1 MKLIHSL
8 SSGHNTK
15 KSGKESHAWRKNEPD
30 DLQDTA
36 LGLTMIH
43 TYNRWLPFIVIAII
57 AGGIAAIAW
66 TVYAEDQ
73 NLRQELL
80 TKSRL
85 VEEGIDP
92 GQVKGLTGTG
102 ADLFSPDYLALKEE
116 LIRVKAVDPLIR
128 FIYLMGM
135 RPDGNV
141 IFLVDSEP
149 PDTDDYS
156 PPGQVFSEV
165 SPVVLNSLL
174 SDRKESTIGP
184 FSDRWGTWMSS
195 IIPVVDPATG
205 SPVAIFGMDVD
216 ARDWYIGIAKAC
228 LPVLIGTLILLLLLL
243 GFTYISLR
251 NEEEKLMLAHSEK
264 AARLSEL
271 RLKQSEERLR
281 LLVKNVNDGIIVHTL
296 PKEGLWRILEVNDRA
311 GQIFGYTSEEL
322 LEISFSD
329 LMEPGEWDRIR
340 GLSGDFL
347 EKGHAIYETQCRKKE
362 GQDLPIEI
370 SARLFEMEGEP
381 TVLAVIRDVKERKML
396 QKEMESH
403 TIELTRYSNAL
414 RETNDKLNLM
424 NSITRHDINN
434 QLTVLIGH
442 LEMMKE
448 KYQDPAI
455 QQYLEIERR
464 AAKNIERQIM
474 FTREYQDIGSQAP
487 RWFDLRSVIFRAQE
501 AVPLASISLTVRCE
515 RIEIYADPLFE
526 RVFYTLFEN
535 TIRHGGPVTRIG
547 ISCHERNNGL
557 RILYEDDGEGVLAAH
572 KEDIFER
579 EYFKHTGYGLFLS
592 ASILQ
597 ITGISIKETGV
608 PGKGARFEVLVPKG
622 AYRFTT
628 LG

>member
-1 MKLIHSL
+1 
-8 SSGHNTK
+8 
-15 KSGKESHAWRKNEPD
+15 
-30 DLQDTA
+30 
-36 LGLTMIH
+36 MIR

-57 AGGIAAIAW
+57 TGGIAAIAW

-73 NLRQELL
+73 NFRQELL

-92 GQVKGLTGTG
+92 GHVKALTGTS
-102 ADLFSPDYLALKEE
+102 ADLTSPDYLAIKEE
-116 LIRVKAVDPLIR
+116 LIRVKAADPLVR

-135 RPDGNV
+135 RPDGEV

-149 PDTDDYS
+149 PDTEDYS

-174 SDRKESTIGP
+174 SDQKESTIGP
-184 FSDRWGTWMSS
+184 STDRWGTWVSS
-195 IIPVVDPATG
+195 IIPVVDHSTG

-216 ARDWYIGIAKAC
+216 ARDWYIGIARAC
-228 LPVLIGTLILLLLLL
+228 LPVLIGTLIILLLLL

-251 NEEEKLMLAHSEK
+251 NEEEKHMLAHSEK

-281 LLVKNVNDGIIVHTL
+281 LLVKNVNDGIIVHTM
-296 PKEGLWRILEVNDRA
+296 PGEEPWRILEVNDRA

-340 GLSGDFL
+340 EISREFL
-347 EKGHAIYETQCRKKE
+347 EKGHAIYETECRKKD
-362 GQDLPIEI
+362 GRHLPIEI
-370 SARLFEMEGEP
+370 SARIFVMEGKP
-381 TVLAVIRDVKERKML
+381 TVLAVIRDITERKML

-403 TIELTRYSNAL
+403 TLELTRYSNAL

-434 QLTVLIGH
+434 QLTILTGH
-442 LEMMKE
+442 LEIMKE

-455 QQYLEIERR
+455 QQFLEIEMR
-464 AAKNIERQIM
+464 AAKNIECQIM
-474 FTREYQDIGSQAP
+474 FTRDYQDIGSQAP
-487 RWFDLRSVIFRAQE
+487 RWFDLKSVLFKAQE
-501 AVPLASISLTVRCE
+501 SVPLASISFTVQCE

-535 TIRHGGPVTRIG
+535 TIRHGGNVTTIG
-547 ISCHERNNGL
+547 ISCHESNSRL
-557 RILYEDDGEGVLAAH
+557 IIFYEDDGVGIPVDY
-572 KEDIFER
+572 KEDIFQR
-579 EYFKHTGYGLFLS
+579 RFFKHTGYGLFLS

-597 ITGISIKETGV
+597 ITGISIRETGV
-608 PGKGARFEVLVPKG
+608 PGKGARFEIAVPEG
-622 AYRFTT
+622 AYRVHTQ
-628 LG
+628 G